1 MLVNTTKRMLLQ
13 KLQTFT
19 AVIAAAVLAY
29 IPFHKPLPALGNRF
43 VKYVLMPGSQVKVD
57 DEEPIWMGLR
67 PLIPIESRLPR
78 AREDPCSFRTRLID
92 PLAGSDV
99 DVALESSGMLS
110 SGDLRFDDTQCVS
123 IGRWTARFKA
133 NSEISTSPNTEHE
146 QANETAAIKNFDL
159 HLFSTA
165 ANEAVSQD
173 GEVPET
179 IRSAAVKNA
188 RRLTVAPVS
197 GRECQG
203 WPSIRKTLN
212 DHTTA
217 PCAYP
222 NNDDGETDVNMETM
236 NMPFWDLP
244 RRPKRLAS
252 CPGDAIPD
260 DMSIISDASLIPTYY
275 PSDIMKQQQ
284 QQRPRQRARLIKR
297 LIRAKA
303 RAARQTVRELRRS
316 CRDAVEHVF
325 VEPTAAAAVH
335 KGTKCLA
342 VGSMY

>member
-1 MLVNTTKRMLLQ
+1 MGGITTNIGSRPYTTEGIWMSTLPFRAAPGNRARHDARRTSRYNRRPGTGKRIERQLQ
-13 KLQTFT
+13 KGRSSGKRHEAFT

-43 VKYVLMPGSQVKVD
+43 VKYVLMPSSQVKVD

-92 PLAGSDV
+92 PLAGSDF

-123 IGRWTARFKA
+123 IGR
-133 NSEISTSPNTEHE
+133 
-146 QANETAAIKNFDL
+146 
-159 HLFSTA
+159 
-165 ANEAVSQD
+165 
-173 GEVPET
+173 
-179 IRSAAVKNA
+179 
-188 RRLTVAPVS
+188 

-217 PCAYP
+217 PCASP

-252 CPGDAIPD
+252 RPGDAIPD

-275 PSDIMKQQQ
+275 PSDIMKQQQQQ

>member
-1 MLVNTTKRMLLQ
+1 
-13 KLQTFT
+13 
-19 AVIAAAVLAY
+19 VLAC

-43 VKYVLMPGSQVKVD
+43 AKYVLMPGSQVKVD

-67 PLIPIESRLPR
+67 PLIPIESRLPH

-123 IGRWTARFKA
+123 VGRWTARFKA
-133 NSEISTSPNTEHE
+133 NSEISTSPDSEHE
-146 QANETAAIKNFDL
+146 QANETAATKNLDP
-159 HLFSTA
+159 HLFSAA
-165 ANEAVSQD
+165 ANEAASQD
-173 GEVPET
+173 DEGLET

-197 GRECQG
+197 GRECQD
-203 WPSIRKTLN
+203 WPLIRKTLS
-212 DHTTA
+212 DITTD
-217 PCAYP
+217 PCTFP
-222 NNDDGETDVNMETM
+222 NNDNGVTDGNMEAM

-252 CPGDAIPD
+252 RAGDAIPD

-275 PSDIMKQQQ
+275 PSDIMKQQ

-335 KGTKCLA
+335 GGTKCLA